1 MAINP
6 DIMYDSVALQLESA
20 RFWRR
25 AATRW
30 LYLLNRCHNKELQEF
45 IRRRKDFCIKMSK
58 EK

>member
-1 MAINP
+1 
-6 DIMYDSVALQLESA
+6 MYDSIALQLESA

-30 LYLLNRCHNKELQEF
+30 LYLLNRCHNKELQES